1 VDSLLC
7 VFEAS
12 LIAVKKMVKQILIS
26 QILNITT
33 LVAQLL
39 FLWLLVVLLKEWGF

>member
-1 VDSLLC
+1 
-7 VFEAS
+7 
-12 LIAVKKMVKQILIS
+12 MVKQILIS